1 MPGEEMGSITK
12 ETITSVR
19 HWNDSLFSFTSTRD
33 TSLKFENGHFVM
45 IGLEVDGKPLMRAYS
60 IVSPNYAPELEFLS
74 IKVPDGPLTSV
85 LQNVK
90 VGDELLVSKKP
101 TGTLVADLLIPGKNL
116 FLLATGTGLAPF
128 LSIIQD
134 PEIYERFENVFL
146 VHGVRY
152 VSELAYRDFLE
163 REIQEN
169 EYFGDEVKKQLRY
182 YPTVTREPFIN
193 DGRISD
199 LLTSG
204 RLLRDLGLG
213 DASTERDRFMICGG
227 PSMLKQLCLILEE
240 KGFEQSRHGI
250 QAHYTIERAFAE
262 Q

>member
-134 PEIYERFENVFL
+134 PEIYERFENVYL

-193 DGRISD
+193 EGRISD

-204 RLLRDLGLG
+204 RLLRDLG
-213 DASTERDRFMICGG
+213 
-227 PSMLKQLCLILEE
+227 
-240 KGFEQSRHGI
+240 
-250 QAHYTIERAFAE
+250 
-262 Q
+262 